1 MKNISNFYSLK
12 WIKTIFI
19 FMTILTFSF
28 CFFCLIVF
36 QWIYD
41 EMILSSDLNIG
52 IFQSTIWM
60 SNIVS
65 SLISMRYVFK
75 LNSSENKLNYNYFKP
90 NITNYFDTLRDNCF
104 IWHKNIITNFGDI
117 EKNIIKMYDNYDI
130 FWEEI
135 NVSYPS
141 FSSISYDKETFPL
154 SLSQVLSENNQLL
167 KNVYFSINTL
177 NNNISQINNQ
187 TIKEINYN
195 NITQINNQS
204 IKEINY
210 NKSLLEKNLLK
221 IQYSSYL
228 SIENSINNL
237 LPKMFNLLRN
247 VTSKFKDNNLGQT
260 NIIIIMIISYGLTM
274 IILCL
279 FYTIFLFLT
288 NKNMQEGFEKV
299 CRIKID
305 KIDETMKRIE
315 QFNDKLL
322 SKFRQNEN
330 KTNLQVAKEKISENS
345 KIKSQKEKYLNFS
358 EAGKYKSLNILSY
371 SYLQI
376 IGILILFCVF
386 LIPLYYISY
395 SMIIDTN
402 KILSVQNYIFGKSLF
417 ASASTV
423 SIKCMISKCQTEKDL
438 NYYIDFVDRSQFENV
453 IRDIGS
459 FAELK
464 NFYNNKFL
472 LNACSVIYN
481 VNQTIEYDKCMND
494 TIIQSANN
502 TDSLLKLIEETV
514 SIIIKDKEMKQGK
527 LYLSNGKNI
536 PFTNEL
542 LFETQYFRDLEYVFY
557 NYITPISDSFTNVV
571 SDSLKVFLNQRK
583 TIMIIL
589 IFIFGFI
596 ILLFSSYI
604 IFFYINKLI
613 HLLSVSRCILRI
625 LPTIVINN
633 TAELETWIENKY

>member
-1 MKNISNFYSLK
+1 
-12 WIKTIFI
+12 
-19 FMTILTFSF
+19 
-28 CFFCLIVF
+28 
-36 QWIYD
+36 
-41 EMILSSDLNIG
+41 MILSSQLNIG

-75 LNSSENKLNYNYFKP
+75 LNSSKDSIKYNYFKP
-90 NITNYFDTLRDNCF
+90 NITSYFETLRDNCF

-117 EKNIIKMYDNYDI
+117 EKNIMKMYDNYDI

-141 FSSISYDKETFPL
+141 FSSITNDKETFPL

-167 KNVYFSINTL
+167 KNVYFTINNL
-177 NNNISQINNQ
+177 NNTVMQINNQ

-195 NITQINNQS
+195 
-204 IKEINY
+204 
-210 NKSLLEKNLLK
+210 KSLYEKNLLN

-247 VTSKFKDNNLGQT
+247 VTSKFKDYNLGDN
-260 NIIIIMIISYGLTM
+260 NIIIIMIIAYGLTM

-305 KIDETMKRIE
+305 KIEETMKRIE
-315 QFNDKLL
+315 QFNDKIL

-330 KTNLQVAKEKISENS
+330 NSNIQVVKEKISENS
-345 KIKSQKEKYLNFS
+345 NIKSQKEKYLNFS
-358 EAGKYKSLNILSY
+358 EGGKYKSLRILSY
-371 SYLQI
+371 SYLQV
-376 IGILILFCVF
+376 IGILILICVF

-423 SIKCMISKCQTEKDL
+423 NIKCMISKCQSVKDL

-464 NFYNNKFL
+464 DFYNNKFL

-481 VNQTIEYDKCMND
+481 VNQTSEYNKCMND

-514 SIIIKDKEMKQGK
+514 ATIVKDKEMRQGK
-527 LYLSNGKNI
+527 LYLSDGKNI
-536 PFTNEL
+536 PFFNEL

-571 SDSLKVFLNQRK
+571 SDSLDVFLNHRK

-589 IFIFGFI
+589 IFVFGFI

-604 IFFYINKLI
+604 IFFYIHKLI

-625 LPTIVINN
+625 LPTIVISN